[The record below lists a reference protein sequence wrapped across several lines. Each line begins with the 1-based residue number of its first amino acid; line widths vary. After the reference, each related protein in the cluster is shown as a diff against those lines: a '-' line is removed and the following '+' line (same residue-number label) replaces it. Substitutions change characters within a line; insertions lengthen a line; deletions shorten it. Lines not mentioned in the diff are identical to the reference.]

1 MMLLIILVSVV
12 ALIVSGLTFFTGF
25 GLGTLLLPFFLF
37 VFPPAVAVAATAA
50 VHLLNN
56 LFKFGLIG
64 RHTAWKVLVQFGV
77 PAALTAFIGAMLL
90 DVLASGRPLIEYSIL
105 GRDAVITP
113 VKLIIGLLVIGFGL
127 FDIVPSLHDLKIDR
141 KWLPVGGGLSG
152 FFGGLSGH
160 QGAMRATFLVKAG
173 LGKEAFIATGIACSI
188 LVDVTRLSVY
198 GATFFASSFHTVAEG
213 RGLSLLVAA
222 TLAAFLG
229 AFLGKRLLEK
239 TTIRSIR
246 IIIGAL
252 MLLTGLL
259 VAVGLV

>member
-1 MMLLIILVSVV
+1 MLLVILVSI
-12 ALIVSGLTFFTGF
+12 AAFFVSGLTFFTGF

-56 LFKFGLIG
+56 VFKFGLIG
-64 RHTAWKVLVQFGV
+64 RHTVWRVVSAFGV
-77 PAALTAFIGAMLL
+77 PAALAAFLGAMLL
-90 DVLASGRPLIEYSIL
+90 GVLAEGTPLVEYSIF
-105 GRDAVITP
+105 GCAAVITP
-113 VKLIIGLLVIGFGL
+113 VKVVIGILVIIFGIFDL
-127 FDIVPSLHDLKIDR
+127 FPALHDLKINR
-141 KWLPVGGGLSG
+141 KWLPLGGGLSG

-173 LGKEAFIATGIACSI
+173 LGKEGFIATGIACSI
-188 LVDVTRLSVY
+188 LVDVTRLTVY
-198 GATFFASSFHTVAEG
+198 GATFFAASFQTVAAG
-213 RGLSLLVAA
+213 DGIALLGAA
-222 TLAAFLG
+222 TAAAFLG

-246 IIIGAL
+246 ILVGAL

-259 VAVGLV
+259 VAVGVV